1 MGGCL
6 FEIIR
11 GLIIITMM
19 VIGIVFVG
27 LLALGLYSCGL
38 SVVDTV
44 FCTLVVIVILCVAF
58 FAHLL
63 HLL

>member
-1 MGGCL
+1 
-6 FEIIR
+6 
-11 GLIIITMM
+11 MM
-19 VIGIVFVG
+19 VIGVVFVG
-27 LLALGLYSCGL
+27 LLALGLYACGL
-38 SVVDTV
+38 SVVATV

>member
-11 GLIIITMM
+11 GLIIIIMI
-19 VIGIVFVG
+19 VVGVVFVG
-27 LLALGLYSCGL
+27 LLALGLYACGL
-38 SVVDTV
+38 SVVATV